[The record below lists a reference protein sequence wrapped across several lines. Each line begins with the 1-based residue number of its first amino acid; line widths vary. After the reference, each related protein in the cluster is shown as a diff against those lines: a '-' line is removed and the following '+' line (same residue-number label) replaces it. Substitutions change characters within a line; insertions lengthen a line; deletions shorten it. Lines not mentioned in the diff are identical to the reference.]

1 MWRDR
6 FHRWA
11 WRLAAVGMVLAAS
24 LVMVGG
30 VAAGSNRSFSDL
42 LVLAGF
48 CALIPS
54 VMLGW
59 LGLPAASKS
68 TSFASS
74 FTEEPL
80 Q

>member
-24 LVMVGG
+24 LVLVGG
-30 VAAGSNRSFSDL
+30 IAAGTNRTFSDL

-48 CALIPS
+48 GALIPS

-59 LGLPAASKS
+59 LGLPAASNP
-68 TSFASS
+68 TSFATS
-74 FTEEPL
+74 FPEEPL